1 MKIIKGTWSYLF
13 WLGPILTI
21 IGTSAGFV
29 SGTWEPIPLALIT
42 SGMVIIGLWIFYQAY
57 SVEQNSTTTW
67 WSGRATEA
75 GTNAIFATISV
86 VIILALINF
95 LAVRYQTRI
104 DFTENQKFTL
114 SPQTIEVLENLEQ
127 PVKLWIFERG
137 ENPQYSQ
144 LIENYQRQAN
154 GKFNFELVD
163 PQTQPGK
170 ANQFG
175 VKQLGEIHLQ
185 AGEKKEVII
194 SRQIEPLTE
203 SKLTNSIE
211 NILGSK
217 ILKIY
222 FLQGHGERELT
233 DGQEGFSQASNAL
246 ENKNYIV
253 ESINLANISQV
264 PEDADVLIIGGPQR
278 EFLEAEVTALKTYLE
293 AGGGVLIML
302 DPSTNPGLNNLFEE
316 WGVLIDDRLA
326 IDDPKIGRLVG
337 LDPWV
342 VLVTSYGE
350 HPITQNFGNGISLYP
365 FARPIESKSVDGITE
380 SPLIWTNDQSWA
392 ETDLR
397 GQLQFNEGRDRL
409 GPLSLGVAFTRSST
423 TGESGETESNLT
435 PIPPL
440 PGQPPNEPMET
451 STSELEPETETT
463 SAEVISPLPGQPPD
477 ELDPQETVAETVKE
491 TGEKSESKSEE
502 ARLVVLGNSQ
512 FATNGWFQQQ
522 LNGDVFLNS
531 VTWLSKPEK
540 QALSISPKKPTNR
553 RIAMSL
559 VEARFLSW
567 MAIIILPLLAFIIGG
582 ILWWRRR

>member
-21 IGTSAGFV
+21 IGVSAGFV
-29 SGTWEPIPLALIT
+29 SGTWQPIPLALIT
-42 SGMVIIGLWIFYQAY
+42 TGIVITGLWIFYQAY
-57 SVEQNSTTTW
+57 SVERNSTTTW

-86 VIILALINF
+86 LIILALINF

-114 SPQTIEVLENLEQ
+114 SPQTIEVLENLKQ
-127 PVKLWIFERG
+127 PVKLWIFDRG

-144 LIENYQRQAN
+144 LIENYQRQGN
-154 GKFNFELVD
+154 GKFRFELVD

-175 VKQLGEIHLQ
+175 VKQLGEIHLEV
-185 AGEKKEVII
+185 GEKKEVII
-194 SRQIEPLTE
+194 SRQLEPLTE

-211 NILGSK
+211 KILGSRT
-217 ILKIY
+217 LKIY
-222 FLQGHGERELT
+222 FIQGHGERELKE
-233 DGQEGFSQASNAL
+233 GQEGFSEVVNAL

-253 ESINLANISQV
+253 ESINLASISQV
-264 PEDADVLIIGGPQR
+264 PEDADVVIIAGAQR
-278 EFLEAEVTALKTYLE
+278 EFLEAEVTALQEYLDQ
-293 AGGGVLIML
+293 GGGVLIML
-302 DPSTNPGLNNLFEE
+302 DPSTDPGLNNLFEE
-316 WGVLIDDRLA
+316 WGVLVDDRLA

-342 VLVTSYGE
+342 VLVTRYGE
-350 HPITQNFGNGISLYP
+350 HPITQDFGNGISLYP
-365 FARPIESKSVDGITE
+365 FARPIESEAIDGIEE

-397 GQLQFNEGRDRL
+397 GQLRFNEGRDRI
-409 GPLSLGVAFTRSST
+409 GPLSLGVALTRSPTAEKSN
-423 TGESGETESNLT
+423 ETELELT

-440 PGQPPNEPMET
+440 PGQPPNEPVAT
-451 STSELEPETETT
+451 STSELEAEKQTT
-463 SAEVISPLPGQPPD
+463 SAEVIPPLPGQPPD
-477 ELDPQETVAETVKE
+477 ELDSNKIEA
-491 TGEKSESKSEE
+491 KSENRSEE
-502 ARLVVLGNSQ
+502 ARLIVLGNSQ

-531 VTWLSKPEK
+531 VSWLSKPE
-540 QALSISPKKPTNR
+540 QETLSISPKKTTNR
-553 RIAMSL
+553 RIGMTL
-559 VEARFLSW
+559 VQARFLSW
-567 MAIIILPLLAFIIGG
+567 MAIVILPILAFVIGG
-582 ILWWRRR
+582 IIWWQRR

>member
-1 MKIIKGTWSYLF
+1 MKIIKDTWTYLF
-13 WLGPILTI
+13 WLGPVLII
-21 IGTSAGFV
+21 IGLSAGFV
-29 SGTWEPIPLALIT
+29 SGTWQPIPLSIITAGILIT
-42 SGMVIIGLWIFYQAY
+42 GLWIFYQAY
-57 SVEQNSTTTW
+57 SIERNSTTTW

-86 VIILALINF
+86 LIILALINF
-95 LAVRYQTRI
+95 LAIRYQTRI

-127 PVKLWIFERG
+127 PVKLWIFDRG
-137 ENPQYSQ
+137 ENPQYTQ

-154 GKFNFELVD
+154 GKFRFELVD

-185 AGEKKEVII
+185 TGEKKEVII
-194 SRQIEPLTE
+194 SRQLEPLTE

-217 ILKIY
+217 ILNIY
-222 FLQGHGERELT
+222 FLQGHGERELV
-233 DGQEGFSQASNAL
+233 DGQKGFSEAINAL
-246 ENKNYIV
+246 ENKNYII

-264 PEDADVLIIGGPQR
+264 PEDADVLIIAGPQR
-278 EFLEAEVTALKTYLE
+278 EFLEAEVTVLKAYLE
-293 AGGGVLIML
+293 AGGGVFIML
-302 DPSTNPGLNNLFEE
+302 DPSTNPGLNDLFEE
-316 WGVLIDDRLA
+316 WGVLVDDRLA

-350 HPITQNFGNGISLYP
+350 HPITNNFGNGISLYP

-397 GQLQFNEGRDRL
+397 GQLQFNQGRDRL
-409 GPLSLGVAFTRSST
+409 GPLSLGVAFARSST
-423 TGESGETESNLT
+423 VGESGQTESDIT

-440 PGQPPNEPMET
+440 PGQPPNEPEET
-451 STSELEPETETT
+451 STSELEIEKETT
-463 SAEVISPLPGQPPD
+463 SAEVISPLPGQPPS
-477 ELDPQETVAETVKE
+477 ELEPQEMV
-491 TGEKSESKSEE
+491 EKLENESEE

-512 FATNGWFQQQ
+512 FATNGWFEQQ
-522 LNGDVFLNS
+522 LNRDVFLNS
-531 VTWLSKPEK
+531 VTWLSKPEE
-540 QALSISPKKPTNR
+540 QALSISPKKTTNR

-559 VEARFLSW
+559 VTARFLSW
-567 MAIIILPLLAFIIGG
+567 TAIIILPLLAFTIGG

>member
-1 MKIIKGTWSYLF
+1 MKIIKSTWNYLF

-21 IGTSAGFV
+21 IGVSAGFV

-42 SGMVIIGLWIFYQAY
+42 AGIVITGLWIFYQAY
-57 SVEQNSTTTW
+57 SIERNSTINW

-86 VIILALINF
+86 LIILALINF

-114 SPQTIEVLENLEQ
+114 SPQTIEVLENLQQ
-127 PVKLWIFERG
+127 PVKVWIFDRG

-144 LIENYQRQAN
+144 LLENYQRQGN
-154 GKFNFELVD
+154 GKFRFELVD

-175 VKQLGEIHLQ
+175 VKQLGEIHLEV
-185 AGEKKEVII
+185 GEKKEVII
-194 SRQIEPLTE
+194 SRQLEPLTE

-211 NILGSK
+211 KILGSK
-217 ILKIY
+217 ILNIY

-233 DGQEGFSQASNAL
+233 EGQKGFSEAVNAL

-253 ESINLANISQV
+253 ESINLASISQV
-264 PEDADVLIIGGPQR
+264 PENADVLIIAGPQR
-278 EFLEAEVTALKTYLE
+278 EFLEAEVTALQEYLDQ
-293 AGGGVLIML
+293 GGGVLIML
-302 DPSTNPGLNNLFEE
+302 DPSTDPGLNDLFAE
-316 WGVLIDDRLA
+316 WGVLVDDRLA
-326 IDDPKIGRLVG
+326 IDNPEIGRLVG

-342 VLVTSYGE
+342 VLVTRYSE
-350 HPITQNFGNGISLYP
+350 HPITQDFGNGISLYP
-365 FARPIESKSVDGITE
+365 FARPIESEAIDGIEE

-397 GQLQFNEGRDRL
+397 GQLIFNEGRDRL
-409 GPLSLGVAFTRSST
+409 GPLSLGVALTRSST
-423 TGESGETESNLT
+423 GEKSNETELDLT

-440 PGQPPNEPMET
+440 PGQPPNQPVAT
-451 STSELEPETETT
+451 SASELEAEKETT
-463 SAEVISPLPGQPPD
+463 SAEVIPPLPGQPPD
-477 ELDPQETVAETVKE
+477 ELDSSKIEA
-491 TGEKSESKSEE
+491 KSENKSEE
-502 ARLVVLGNSQ
+502 ARLIVLGNSQ

-531 VTWLSKPEK
+531 VSWLSKPE
-540 QALSISPKKPTNR
+540 QETLSISPKKTTNR
-553 RIAMSL
+553 RIAMTL

-567 MAIIILPLLAFIIGG
+567 MAIVILPILALAIGG
-582 ILWWRRR
+582 IIWWQRR